1 MNEHDLDDTDSVRLR
16 ISEAYARGELPDAAM
31 RSITA
36 YDTHLADGREP
47 ALRHAL
53 AEIRSCETLTER
65 VRAVRA
71 LAIYSSIPLDRPLP
85 FVHPVT
91 ATARPHHQHR
101 RGFS

>member
-1 MNEHDLDDTDSVRLR
+1 MNEHDLDEEASIRLR

-36 YDTHLADGREP
+36 YDAHLEQGREP

-53 AEIRSCETLTER
+53 AEIRACETLTER

-85 FVHPVT
+85 FANQVAP
-91 ATARPHHQHR
+91 TARPDHQYR
-101 RGFS
+101 RRSF

>member
-1 MNEHDLDDTDSVRLR
+1 MNEHDLDDETTVRSR

-31 RSITA
+31 RSISA
-36 YDTHLADGREP
+36 YDAHLEEGREP

-85 FVHPVT
+85 YVHP
-91 ATARPHHQHR
+91 APPAERPSNQHR

>member
-1 MNEHDLDDTDSVRLR
+1 MNEHDLDDADSVRLR

-31 RSITA
+31 RSISA
-36 YDTHLADGREP
+36 YDAHLEQGREP

-53 AEIRSCETLTER
+53 AEIRTCETLTER

-85 FVHPVT
+85 FANHVCPAERSHL
-91 ATARPHHQHR
+91 R
-101 RGFS
+101 RSF

>member
-1 MNEHDLDDTDSVRLR
+1 MNEHDLDEEASIRLR

-31 RSITA
+31 RSISS
-36 YDTHLADGREP
+36 YDAHLAEGREP
-47 ALRHAL
+47 ALKHAL

-85 FVHPVT
+85 FTTQGAP
-91 ATARPHHQHR
+91 TARPHHQHR

>member
-1 MNEHDLDDTDSVRLR
+1 MNEHDLDDESTVRLR

-31 RSITA
+31 RSISA
-36 YDTHLADGREP
+36 YDAHLEQGREP

-85 FVHPVT
+85 YVHP
-91 ATARPHHQHR
+91 AEPAERPHQHR

>member
-1 MNEHDLDDTDSVRLR
+1 MNEHDLDDETTVRSR
-16 ISEAYARGELPDAAM
+16 ITEAYSRGELPDAAM
-31 RSITA
+31 RSISA
-36 YDTHLADGREP
+36 YDAHLEQGREP

-53 AEIRSCETLTER
+53 AEIRTCETLTER

-85 FVHPVT
+85 YVHS
-91 ATARPHHQHR
+91 AEQAERPHHQR

>member
-1 MNEHDLDDTDSVRLR
+1 MSEHDLDDESTVRLR
-16 ISEAYARGELPDAAM
+16 LSEAYARGELPDAAM
-31 RSITA
+31 RSISA
-36 YDTHLADGREP
+36 YDAHLEQGREP

-85 FVHPVT
+85 YVHPAEPT
-91 ATARPHHQHR
+91 ERPHQHR

>member
-1 MNEHDLDDTDSVRLR
+1 MNEHDLDEEASIRLR

-31 RSITA
+31 RSISA
-36 YDTHLADGREP
+36 YDAHLEQGREP

-85 FVHPVT
+85 FANQVAP
-91 ATARPHHQHR
+91 AERRPNHR
-101 RGFS
+101 RSI

>member
-1 MNEHDLDDTDSVRLR
+1 MNEHDLDDETTVRSR
-16 ISEAYARGELPDAAM
+16 ISGAYARGELPDAAM
-31 RSITA
+31 RSIAA
-36 YDTHLADGREP
+36 YDAHLEQGREP

-53 AEIRSCETLTER
+53 AEIRTCETLTER

-85 FVHPVT
+85 YVHP
-91 ATARPHHQHR
+91 APPAERPHQHR

>member
-1 MNEHDLDDTDSVRLR
+1 MNEHDLDDESTVRLR

-31 RSITA
+31 RSISA
-36 YDTHLADGREP
+36 YAAHLEQGREP

-53 AEIRSCETLTER
+53 AEIRTCETLSER

-85 FVHPVT
+85 LAEPAVP
-91 ATARPHHQHR
+91 AEPHHTHR

>member
-1 MNEHDLDDTDSVRLR
+1 MNEHDLDDESTVRLR
-16 ISEAYARGELPDAAM
+16 LSEAYARGELPDAAM
-31 RSITA
+31 RSIAA
-36 YDTHLADGREP
+36 YDAHLEQGREP

-85 FVHPVT
+85 YVHS
-91 ATARPHHQHR
+91 ASLAERPHQHR

>member
-1 MNEHDLDDTDSVRLR
+1 MNEHDLDDADSVYVR

-31 RSITA
+31 RSISA
-36 YDTHLADGREP
+36 YDAHLEQGREP

-85 FVHPVT
+85 FVHPV
-91 ATARPHHQHR
+91 APAERPRHQHR
-101 RGFS
+101 RSI

>member
-1 MNEHDLDDTDSVRLR
+1 MNEHDLDDADSVRVR

-36 YDTHLADGREP
+36 YDTHLAEGREP

-53 AEIRSCETLTER
+53 AEIRTCETLTER

-85 FVHPVT
+85 FATQVAP
-91 ATARPHHQHR
+91 TARPHHQLR
-101 RGFS
+101 RSF